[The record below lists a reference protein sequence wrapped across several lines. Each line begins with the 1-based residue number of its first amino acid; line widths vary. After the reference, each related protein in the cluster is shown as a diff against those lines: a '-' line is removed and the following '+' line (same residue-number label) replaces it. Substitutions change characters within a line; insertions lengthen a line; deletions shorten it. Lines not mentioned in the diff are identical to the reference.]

1 MALATSTQVEAVAAE
16 LTGCADVIH
25 ERLMKAIKR
34 KEIERAAAQLI
45 FQDEIILRQK
55 ANGLYI
61 DAANCVVSELGES
74 QKSMMDTIGAAR
86 QRLKNIKDIAIFI
99 DLTADLIV
107 LAAAISAAKPSAILA
122 SLKEIKKDCD
132 EINHSTKS
140 QQQ

>member
-34 KEIERAAAQLI
+34 KEIERADAQLI

-61 DAANCVVSELGES
+61 DAANCVVSELVES
-74 QKSMMDTIGAAR
+74 QKSMMDTIGTAK
-86 QRLKNIKDIAIFI
+86 QRLKNIKNIAMFI

-107 LAAAISAAKPSAILA
+107 LAAAISAAKPPAILA
-122 SLKEIKKDCD
+122 ALKEIKKDSD
-132 EINHSTKS
+132 DISQSTK

>member
-34 KEIERAAAQLI
+34 KEIERADAQLI

-61 DAANCVVSELGES
+61 DAANCVVAELAES
-74 QKSMMDTIGAAR
+74 QKSMMDTIGTAK
-86 QRLKNIKDIAIFI
+86 QRLKNIKNIAMFI

-107 LAAAISAAKPSAILA
+107 LAAAISAAKPPAILA
-122 SLKEIKKDCD
+122 ALKEIKKDSD
-132 EINHSTKS
+132 DISQSTK